1 MNFANPALALD
12 ILDPWFHDG
21 GRNSNR
27 FQEFAEIASDNA
39 EDDFDLIYDSYVG
52 LAVFALG
59 CVSRHT
65 RFAALDK
72 IGAIR
77 RAVLSGQVELSI
89 GRVEAGG
96 ELAARLTPFLNR
108 VAFTLGDRDS
118 GPIPDASPFQF
129 QVSRTFDVIS
139 SFVVSLIEMHVNV
152 SDIPDVSA
160 ALDLY
165 RAAVE
170 EVLG

>member
-1 MNFANPALALD
+1 MTFANPSLAIDVLAS
-12 ILDPWFHDG
+12 WVRDG
-21 GRNSNR
+21 GRKSDR
-27 FQEFAEIASDNA
+27 FQEFMDIAADG
-39 EDDFDLIYDSYVG
+39 DGRDFDLFYDSYVG
-52 LAVFALG
+52 LTFFALG

-65 RFAALDK
+65 GVDAAEK
-72 IGAIR
+72 FGIIR
-77 RAVLSGQVELSI
+77 RTVLAGQVTLSVGQVEI
-89 GRVEAGG
+89 GG

-108 VAFTLGDRDS
+108 VSFTLGDLDFGS
-118 GPIPDASPFQF
+118 IPSAPPFQF

-160 ALDLY
+160 ALDRY
-165 RAAVE
+165 RTSID